1 MKKRISMIAVV
12 IMLWIVTTVPAF
24 AEEKSQSKKEVEII
38 FTHDLHSHLE
48 SFTTEIDGTQQKVG
62 GFARIATIIKNKKKQ
77 NPEALVVDGGDF
89 SMGTLYQTIYES
101 EASELRML
109 GKIGFDATTL
119 GNHETDYRNEGLANM
134 LNAAKESGDPLPQ
147 FLLSNISFE
156 NATEEEANVEKAM
169 DNYGVKPYTI
179 IEKNGVKIG
188 LFGIFGKTSIEYS
201 PTSTLE
207 FLDQVES
214 AKAAVKALKEEGA
227 DVIVCLSHSGTDPDP
242 EKSEDEILAKE
253 VPEIDVIVSGHTH
266 TKLEQPIIVG
276 DTVIGSSGEYGIY
289 VGTMKLQQKENGRW
303 ELEEYELI
311 PTTSDI
317 PEDQET
323 KGQLTYFKERIN
335 ETYLSQY
342 GYEMGE
348 VLAKNEVEFTPM
360 SLMGKRHQEENLG
373 DFIAD
378 SYIDTIQKE
387 EGDAYEPIAAA
398 IVPAG
403 VIRETIP
410 LGDVTV
416 DDAFMTM
423 SLGIGKDKVPGYPLV
438 NVYLT
443 GKELKTVAEVDAS
456 ISPIMEVAQLYTAG
470 LHFTFSPK
478 RLILNKVI
486 ETSLWDEKTEQQS
499 SIDDNRLYRVVA
511 DLYSGQ
517 MLSAVED
524 QSFGLLAITPKDR
537 NGNPVENLED
547 HLIYREDGKELKAWL
562 CVSNYLE
569 SFGETGGETVGT
581 VPTYYEELHNRKVVD
596 QSGSLKSLISNPN
609 KFTWIAIGIVVFLLI
624 LISFIV
630 RFLYRMLYRWI
641 KKAR

>member
-89 SMGTLYQTIYES
+89 SMGTVYQTIYES

-242 EKSEDEILAKE
+242 EKSEDEILAK
-253 VPEIDVIVSGHTH
+253 G
-266 TKLEQPIIVG
+266 
-276 DTVIGSSGEYGIY
+276 
-289 VGTMKLQQKENGRW
+289 
-303 ELEEYELI
+303 
-311 PTTSDI
+311 
-317 PEDQET
+317 
-323 KGQLTYFKERIN
+323 
-335 ETYLSQY
+335 
-342 GYEMGE
+342 
-348 VLAKNEVEFTPM
+348 A
-360 SLMGKRHQEENLG
+360 
-373 DFIAD
+373 
-378 SYIDTIQKE
+378 
-387 EGDAYEPIAAA
+387 
-398 IVPAG
+398 
-403 VIRETIP
+403 
-410 LGDVTV
+410 
-416 DDAFMTM
+416 
-423 SLGIGKDKVPGYPLV
+423 
-438 NVYLT
+438 
-443 GKELKTVAEVDAS
+443 
-456 ISPIMEVAQLYTAG
+456 
-470 LHFTFSPK
+470 
-478 RLILNKVI
+478 
-486 ETSLWDEKTEQQS
+486 
-499 SIDDNRLYRVVA
+499 
-511 DLYSGQ
+511 
-517 MLSAVED
+517 
-524 QSFGLLAITPKDR
+524 
-537 NGNPVENLED
+537 PV
-547 HLIYREDGKELKAWL
+547 R
-562 CVSNYLE
+562 S
-569 SFGETGGETVGT
+569 
-581 VPTYYEELHNRKVVD
+581 
-596 QSGSLKSLISNPN
+596 
-609 KFTWIAIGIVVFLLI
+609 
-624 LISFIV
+624 
-630 RFLYRMLYRWI
+630 
-641 KKAR
+641 